1 MRFEAF
7 VLQVE
12 IKPFLS
18 TYKADSVLI
27 LLDVLL
33 FLPQLWKLINDGA
46 WKYLGQNL
54 DSKNY
59 IKYFTNYLCIEHI
72 VNVVIRHCSEK
83 SLSSLQSLIGDQ

>member
-46 WKYLGQNL
+46 W
-54 DSKNY
+54 
-59 IKYFTNYLCIEHI
+59 
-72 VNVVIRHCSEK
+72 
-83 SLSSLQSLIGDQ
+83 